1 MNMKRSLL
9 IGVSVAS
16 AGLAGVGGVG
26 VASAMTQTDT
36 NSTSIV
42 EKIASKF
49 NLNKDEVQKVF
60 DEVHEERHA
69 EMQERQQE
77 RLTQAVTDGKLTQEQ
92 ADHITAATKEIS
104 ELMQQAKSSDTNET
118 VRAEVREKVAALRDW
133 AKEND
138 VDMKYIGHGGRG
150 GHHGGMNTDT
160 TTES

>member
-26 VASAMTQTDT
+26 VASAMTPTDT

-49 NLNKDEVQKVF
+49 NLDKDEVQKVF

-69 EMQERQQE
+69 EMQAKQQE
-77 RLTQAVTDGKLTQEQ
+77 RLTQAVADGKLTQEQ
-92 ADHITAATKEIS
+92 ADHIMTSTKEIT
-104 ELMQQAKSSDTNET
+104 ELMQQAKSSDANET
-118 VRAEVREKVAALRDW
+118 VRAEVREKVDALRDW

-160 TTES
+160 TAES

>member
-26 VASAMTQTDT
+26 VASAMTPTDT

-42 EKIASKF
+42 DRIASKF

-60 DEVHEERHA
+60 DEAHKERYT
-69 EMQERQQE
+69 EMQAKQQE
-77 RLTQAVTDGKLTQEQ
+77 RLEQAVTDGKLTQEQ

-104 ELMQQAKSSDTNET
+104 TLMQQAKSSGNSET
-118 VRAEVREKVAALRDW
+118 VRTQIRDKVDALRDW

-138 VDMKYIGHGGRG
+138 IDMKYIGHGGRG
-150 GHHGGMNTDT
+150 YHGGMNASTSA
-160 TTES
+160 ES